1 MRLVL
6 DTNVVVS
13 ALLWGGLPHQLLQMA
28 NEGHVALYT
37 SPALV
42 AELNDILYRPH
53 FHERLV
59 AQGTSAQTISDLYRS
74 FAVSVEPASVP
85 RVVPDDPDDDHVVA
99 CAVAVNAH
107 LIVTGDK
114 HLLKLVAHQDIAI
127 VTVSQAVTMSKVGGF
142 PQR

>member
-13 ALLWGGLPHQLLQMA
+13 ALLWGGLPYQLLQLA
-28 NEGHVALYT
+28 VDGEVTLYT

-42 AELNDILYRPH
+42 AELSEILVRPH
-53 FHERLV
+53 SKERLTN
-59 AQGTSAQTISDLYRS
+59 QGTDAQAIAELYRS
-74 FAVSVEPASVP
+74 FAFSVEPASVP

-99 CAVAVNAH
+99 CAVAAGAH

-114 HLLKLVAHQDIAI
+114 HLLKLVGHQGIGI
-127 VTVSQAVTMSKVGGF
+127 VTVGQAVTMARVGGI
-142 PQR
+142 PQG

>member
-13 ALLWGGLPHQLLQMA
+13 ALLWGGLPYQLLRLA
-28 NEGHVALYT
+28 AEGEVTLYT

-42 AELNDILYRPH
+42 EELSDILDRPH
-53 FHERLV
+53 FRQRLA
-59 AQGTSAQTISDLYRS
+59 AQGTGAQAISDLYHS
-74 FAVSVEPASVP
+74 FAVGVEPASVP

-99 CAVAVNAH
+99 CAVAAKAH

-114 HLLKLVAHQDIAI
+114 HLLRLGGHQDIAI
-127 VTVSQAVTMSKVGGF
+127 VSVAQALSMVRVGGI
-142 PQR
+142 PQG